1 MFGTALENAQWQKVK
16 NTNGKQNLIS
26 IVEKKFKSQK
36 IEIGEITLNDKK
48 SGGYMDGY
56 WMLKRF

>member
-26 IVEKKFKSQK
+26 IVEKKIKSQK

-48 SGGYMDGY
+48 SGG
-56 WMLKRF
+56 FCEAN